1 MGTLLPVMV
10 IAPETAMFRLR
21 RLYRDANHCD
31 CQSNEQ
37 ALTWALKP
45 EDWATYQIRFRNW
58 SFYVTEATVK
68 HCRILTNRLSCAAQ
82 DRGLT
87 PIELVNSFSFPA
99 FPELE
104 PEAEVQP

>member
-1 MGTLLPVMV
+1 VGTLLPVMV

-58 SFYVTEATVK
+58 SFYVAEATVK
-68 HCRILTNRLSCAAQ
+68 NCRVLTNRLSRAAQ

-87 PIELVNSFSFPA
+87 PIELVSSLSFPA
-99 FPELE
+99 SPELE
-104 PEAEVQP
+104 PEA